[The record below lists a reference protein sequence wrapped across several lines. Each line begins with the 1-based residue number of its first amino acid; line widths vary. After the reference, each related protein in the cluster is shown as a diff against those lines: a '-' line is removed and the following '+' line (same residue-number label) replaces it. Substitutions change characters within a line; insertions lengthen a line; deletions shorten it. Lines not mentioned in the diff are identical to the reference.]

1 MFSNL
6 NWRTDVLPFIFA
18 TGGEFAALFFWLRFA
33 DQGQM
38 VTASIVLWVGF
49 LIERAAVV
57 LWLQYVYRQQE
68 GEAPPQLNA
77 NLWQAIL
84 GILFITLT
92 EIVIWAIWFG
102 LAGGNEPGAPDMG
115 KHIIAAVVLFLLL
128 QVQHSVEMGILRRK
142 STLDY
147 ITNPNTLFFTLMEA
161 LGGFGWLLFVRN
173 DQEMLGALALLI
185 GLSVEHVLQ
194 GSTLKP
200 EAPTLQPVR

>member
-115 KHIIAAVVLFLLL
+115 KHIIAGVVLFLLL